1 MKKFLFILKRVAQLM
16 LVIAVVG
23 VFIFTLM
30 SSVDKAKS
38 RVCSSI
44 QVDIDFPPSLQLINE
59 TEILSLIKT
68 VLGGEVVGKPLI
80 SLSLKKLEQTLRK
93 NVYVENAEVYVD
105 QHQLL
110 HIDVKQRIP
119 FLRVINND
127 GVSYYLTESHI
138 KMPLHDNFTVN
149 VPLAIGYVKT
159 FDDNQLDSIT
169 QNNLVE
175 LVKILERDTF
185 LSSMIDH
192 IEVLENKK
200 VRLHPK
206 VTDHE
211 ISLGEVDATTPQRL
225 ENLKHFYSKVMAKGN
240 WEKYRMINIEMEGQ
254 IVGTKRDSI

>member
-1 MKKFLFILKRVAQLM
+1 MKKFLFILKRVAQLI
-16 LVIAVVG
+16 LIIAVVG

-30 SSVDKAKS
+30 SSVDKAKN

-44 QVDIDFPPSLQLINE
+44 QVDIDFPSSFQLINE
-59 TEILSLIKT
+59 AEILSLT
-68 VLGGEVVGKPLI
+68 NAVLGREIVGKPLI
-80 SLSLKKLEQTLRK
+80 SLNLKKIEQALKK
-93 NVYVENAEVYVD
+93 NVYVDNAEVYVD

-110 HIDVKQRIP
+110 HIDVRQRVP

-149 VPLAIGYVKT
+149 VPIAIGYVKT
-159 FDDNQLDSIT
+159 FDDNMIDSIT
-169 QNNLVE
+169 QQKLVE
-175 LVKILERDTF
+175 LVKIIERDSF

-200 VRLHPK
+200 IRLHPR
-206 VTDHE
+206 VTDHV
-211 ISLGEVDATTPQRL
+211 ISLGEVDVTTSKRL
-225 ENLKHFYSKVMAKGN
+225 DNLKHFYAKVMAKGN
-240 WEKYRMINIEMEGQ
+240 WDKYQMINIEMAGQ